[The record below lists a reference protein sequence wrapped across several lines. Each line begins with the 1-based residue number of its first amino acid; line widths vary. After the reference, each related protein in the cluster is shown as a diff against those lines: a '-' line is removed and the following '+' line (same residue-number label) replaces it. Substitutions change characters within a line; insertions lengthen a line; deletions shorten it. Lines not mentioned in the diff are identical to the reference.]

1 MRIAPRA
8 APRLAPRPARAPARR
23 VGVLGFG
30 AVGSG
35 VIRRLLEG
43 AAPGLE
49 LARVAVRDRTKRRP
63 VRVPAPVLTEDAL
76 DVVRDASVDV
86 VVEATGDR
94 AARTW
99 ILEALRHGKDVVTA
113 NKAVVADHWLEI
125 FREARGRGRRVGI
138 RATFTG
144 CHPIMTYLQRARG
157 SAKKIE
163 RIRAVLNGTCNLVLD
178 LVGEGRTFDEAV
190 REAQRRGVAE
200 ADPSD
205 DVGGT
210 DTMYKVKILL
220 HLMYGVPALKG
231 EIPTEGI
238 RPVEADDI
246 AYARELGYE
255 VKLVGAIDDDGGRVW
270 ARVHPA
276 LIPRD
281 HFLAALKGVQNGIV
295 IEDAYGEVAGWMG
308 DGAGTNATA
317 VAIMN
322 DLLEPPPAEEF
333 APAPEAA
340 RRILAL
346 APIEA
351 IRAPWYLRLDL
362 VDRAGVLAR
371 VASVLARQ
379 MISISAVIQKPAR
392 AGAPAETGRAGG
404 RSATVPVV
412 ILTHAAEERAV
423 RAAVARLRR
432 LREVRGEARTIRIIE
447 S

>member
-1 MRIAPRA
+1 MRP
-8 APRLAPRPARAPARR
+8 APRPAPRPDRSPARR

-63 VRVPAPVLTEDAL
+63 VRLPPGALTEDAL
-76 DVVRDASVDV
+76 EVVRDPRVDV

-94 AARTW
+94 AARGW
-99 ILEALRHGKDVVTA
+99 ILEALRHGKDIVTA

-125 FREARGRGRRVGI
+125 FREARMRGRRVGI

-157 SAKKIE
+157 SAKRIE

-178 LVGEGRTFDEAV
+178 LVGDGRTFDEAV

-205 DVGGT
+205 DVDGI

-231 EIPTEGI
+231 SIPAEGI
-238 RPVEADDI
+238 RGIAPDDVG
-246 AYARELGYE
+246 YARELGYA
-255 VKLVGAIDDDGGRVW
+255 VKLVGAIDDDGARVW

-276 LIPRD
+276 LVPDD
-281 HFLAALKGVQNGIV
+281 HFLAKLRGVQNGIV
-295 IEDAYGEVAGWMG
+295 IEDAYGEVSGWMG

-322 DLLEPPPAEEF
+322 DLLEPPPADEF
-333 APAPEAA
+333 APGAA

-362 VDRAGVLAR
+362 ADRAGVLAR
-371 VASVLARQ
+371 VASVLAREG
-379 MISISAVIQKPAR
+379 ISISAVIQKPAR
-392 AGAPAETGRAGG
+392 GRPSSG
-404 RSATVPVV
+404 RSPSVPVV
-412 ILTHAAEERAV
+412 ILTHAAEERSV

-432 LREVRGEARTIRIIE
+432 LREVRGEARTIRIVE
-447 S
+447 